1 MYHPRLYGEFYEMGL
16 KYGNLL
22 YEKANFVLPKISKQ
36 KTQFGL
42 ESYKELEKFYPEI
55 IEEIKGFAKGIK
67 DKPENLGAFL
77 LSLGVFDTT
86 GQCSVFAFNNEDS
99 TIIGRNYDMLFEY
112 KKFTESSLIAPKGKY
127 SYISQSDVFIGRSD
141 GINENGLSIAM
152 SFVNGTEVQPGIGF
166 HFIVRKVLEN
176 CSNTEQ
182 AIKLVQETKVA
193 SANNFL
199 IADKTGNIAVVE
211 SAPQKSVIRRPEKS
225 ENFIHITNQFI
236 AKEMTPFDRGDVEWS
251 KSAERYNG
259 LKDNLQSIETMDL
272 PKAKEILSNKCVCLD
287 LKKEKFGTIWSVA
300 ANLNSL
306 KIERAETKPRTS
318 NYKPETRLDWWLK
331 KKKKSSR
338 ETISSI

>member
-22 YEKANFVLPKISKQ
+22 HEKANFVLPKISKQ
-36 KTQFGL
+36 KAEFGL
-42 ESYKELEKFYPEI
+42 ESYKELQKFYPEVV
-55 IEEIKGFAKGIK
+55 EEIKGFAKGIK

-77 LSLGVFDTT
+77 LSLGIFDTT
-86 GQCSVFAFNNEDS
+86 GQCSVFAFKNKDS
-99 TIIGRNYDMLFEY
+99 VIIGRNYDMLFDF

-166 HFIVRKVLEN
+166 HFVIRKVLEN

-199 IADKTGNIAVVE
+199 IADKSGDIAVVE
-211 SAPQKSVIRRPEKS
+211 SAPQKNIVRRPKKN
-225 ENFIHITNQFI
+225 ENFIYITNQFI
-236 AKEMTPFDRGDVEWS
+236 TKEMKPFDRGGVEWS
-251 KSAERYNG
+251 KSIERYNG
-259 LKDNLQSIETMDL
+259 LKNNLKSAENMDL
-272 PKAKEILSNKCVCLD
+272 QKAKEVLCDKCVCLD
-287 LKKEKFGTIWSVA
+287 LKKEKFGTIWSVV
-300 ANLNSL
+300 ANLNEL
-306 KIERAETKPRTS
+306 KIERAETKPKPT

-331 KKKKSSR
+331 KRNK
-338 ETISSI
+338 